1 MTAWPPRRGPL
12 ETPGVVA
19 GETQLAT
26 QSPPRAAPY
35 PRTCRR
41 VARNSRVMSLPLLC
55 ESDPWVDEPVDE
67 IGDEGRED
75 DEDRGEERG
84 RHDDRVVAL
93 ERGRDGDAADAGKA
107 EEALDDHAAAEQQ
120 RRDRADDAHDR
131 DERVAQDVTA
141 HDRGGGGALAR
152 RGREEFLVRGS
163 RDGAR
168 GERAR

>member
-41 VARNSRVMSLPLLC
+41 VARNSRVMALPLLC
-55 ESDPWVDEPVDE
+55 ESDPWVDKPVEE
-67 IGDEGRED
+67 IGDEVRED

-84 RHDDRVVAL
+84 RQDDPVLAL
-93 ERGRDGDAADAGKA
+93 ERGRDGEAADAGKA
-107 EEALDDHAAAEQQ
+107 PEALDDHARPQHQ
-120 RRDRADDAHDR
+120 R
-131 DERVAQDVTA
+131 
-141 HDRGGGGALAR
+141 
-152 RGREEFLVRGS
+152 
-163 RDGAR
+163 
-168 GERAR
+168 